1 MSEIFRQVGASVG
14 KDGMC
19 PILEN
24 PKTGK
29 RFRVTPEGA
38 LVAKDQFGN
47 RYEQIGIFEWKR
59 G

>member
-1 MSEIFRQVGASVG
+1 MIEVFRQVGTHEAKGVHR
-14 KDGMC
+14 

-24 PKTGK
+24 QKTGK
-29 RFRVTPEGA
+29 TFRVTPEGA

-47 RYEQIGIFEWKR
+47 RYEQIGILEWKR

>member
-1 MSEIFRQVGASVG
+1 MSEIFQQVGTHEAKGVPH
-14 KDGMC
+14 

-24 PKTGK
+24 SKTGK
-29 RFRVTPEGA
+29 TFRVIPEGA